1 MSKQNTALFSSPT
14 NAQTLTTFIV
24 LLVSLYS
31 PTRVSAR
38 RPFSGGELGYYTSH
52 CMLKGARRAHLS
64 Q

>member
-38 RPFSGGELGYYTSH
+38 RPFSGGN
-52 CMLKGARRAHLS
+52 
-64 Q
+64 